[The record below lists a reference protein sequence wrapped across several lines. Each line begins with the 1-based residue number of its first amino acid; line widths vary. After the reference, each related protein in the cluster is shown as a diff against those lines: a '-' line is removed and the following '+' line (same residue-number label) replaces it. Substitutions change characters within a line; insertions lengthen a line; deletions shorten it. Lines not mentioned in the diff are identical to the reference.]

1 MSISNP
7 VIPLNKSNHKTTT
20 IPLQLYLTQ
29 SKPVSLYDH
38 VHMVTGMAWH
48 LKNSTG
54 AKYSEEDA
62 SKQRGAC
69 KGCVYGTMHQ
79 TPTDHRREHRDLPS
93 KPGQFFTLDSYSH
106 TSYST
111 RG

>member
-1 MSISNP
+1 
-7 VIPLNKSNHKTTT
+7 
-20 IPLQLYLTQ
+20 
-29 SKPVSLYDH
+29 
-38 VHMVTGMAWH
+38 MVTGHPGNAGMAWH

-93 KPGQFFTLDSYSH
+93 KPGQCFTLDAYSH

-111 RG
+111 RGY